1 LKHVGELIGSST
13 MDTLTT
19 PKFWWLDAPY
29 TQPLGVEIDGRKY
42 VNVVCPTHEGHRGS
56 ERAIGNLAFKIPP
69 SGVKDFTWTNQSDI
83 VVNSRVLELFAKHHV
98 TGFETRPVEV
108 RFTRSAKTEPP
119 ELFELV
125 VTGWGGTPALEAG
138 VKLAEY
144 CPDCG
149 KRRFAIAD
157 PGRLINPAAWD
168 GSDLFIVWP
177 LPGFR
182 FISDRLATILRRE
195 KVSGVNLIPAPE
207 IRVAK
212 GEKVSPGRLIM
223 HMPEERARALSERF
237 GIR

>member
-1 LKHVGELIGSST
+1 ME
-13 MDTLTT
+13 TLTT

-56 ERAIGNLAFKIPP
+56 ERAIGNLAFKIAP
-69 SGVKDFTWTNQSDI
+69 SGVKDLTWTHISDI
-83 VVNSRVLELFAKHHV
+83 VVNKRVLELFAKHRI
-98 TGFETRPVEV
+98 TGFETRPAEV
-108 RFTRSAKTEPP
+108 HFTRPAKTEPP

-125 VTGWGGTPALEAG
+125 VTGWGGPPAPEAG

-149 KRRFAIAD
+149 TEDFAIAN
-157 PGRLINPAAWD
+157 PACLIDPAAWD

-182 FISDRLATILRRE
+182 FISDRLAKILRRE
-195 KVSGVNLIPAPE
+195 KVSGVNLIPASE

-237 GIR
+237 CIR